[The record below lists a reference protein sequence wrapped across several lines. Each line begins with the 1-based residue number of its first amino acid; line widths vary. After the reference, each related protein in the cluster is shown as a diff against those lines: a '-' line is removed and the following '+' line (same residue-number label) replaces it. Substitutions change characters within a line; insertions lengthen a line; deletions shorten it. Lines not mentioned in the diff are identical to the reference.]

1 MKSIIMAVIVAAGIG
16 LMGATGASAAPA
28 NGAVID
34 QAAAQGNM
42 VQHVQHW
49 RWRSRGWAH
58 SRGRSRGVVIGHYR
72 WRSLGWGH
80 SRGRSAGY
88 MRCHNRRCSGGW
100 HRC

>member
-49 RWRSRGWAH
+49 RWRS
-58 SRGRSRGVVIGHYR
+58 
-72 WRSLGWGH
+72 LGWGH

-88 MRCHNRRCSGGW
+88 MRCHNRRWSGGW